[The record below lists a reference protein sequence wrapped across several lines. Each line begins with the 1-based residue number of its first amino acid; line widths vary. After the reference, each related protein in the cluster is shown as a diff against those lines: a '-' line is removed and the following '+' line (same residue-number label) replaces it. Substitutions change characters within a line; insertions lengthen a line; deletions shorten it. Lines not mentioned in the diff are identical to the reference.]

1 MEAGGRGA
9 NSSLPQNSYNRNV
22 ARGWESK
29 SVEEQMDAAETR
41 KAAATQPK
49 LSEAQLRIQWER
61 ESIELSRCRILRE
74 LEAARHPRHR
84 EQLSQAL
91 SFLEERLSKLQSE
104 LESS

>member
-1 MEAGGRGA
+1 M
-9 NSSLPQNSYNRNV
+9 

-49 LSEAQLRIQWER
+49 RSETQLRIQWER
-61 ESIELSRCRILRE
+61 ESIELSRGRILRE

-91 SFLEERLSKLQSE
+91 SFLDERLSKLQSE
-104 LESS
+104 VEPS

>member
-1 MEAGGRGA
+1 VEAGGRSDK
-9 NSSLPQNSYNRNV
+9 SSVPENSYNRNV

-49 LSEAQLRIQWER
+49 LSETQLRIQWER
-61 ESIELSRCRILRE
+61 ESIELSRGRILRE

-91 SFLEERLSKLQSE
+91 SFLDERLSKLQSE

>member
-1 MEAGGRGA
+1 MEAGGRSA
-9 NSSLPQNSYNRNV
+9 KSSVPENSYNRNV

-49 LSEAQLRIQWER
+49 LSEAQLRVQRER
-61 ESIELSRCRILRE
+61 ESIELSRGRILRE

-91 SFLEERLSKLQSE
+91 SFLDERLSKLQSE